1 MTMEAFLSRTPVFMG
16 LLGLLVL
23 VTLGLVILFPAVAVL
38 PMVLAAVLYW
48 VCQQPVRKLTLAL
61 FAAAVTVDL
70 VPEVPYEGRWQ
81 SPLYFPGKLL
91 FLNLSN
97 VLGVPGLGFPL
108 LDICI
113 LGFLALYA
121 YRRANGIKTD
131 PHTPGLPKPMVLGLL
146 ILPATIAWLQ
156 VFGIFINGGNSR
168 VAQWQWHQ
176 MGVLPLMVLLFNVA
190 LKGPED
196 LRALGRIVVV
206 GCCTKACLGAWFVV
220 MIARPRGYYF
230 EYATTHSDSM
240 LYVAGLGCV
249 IFSWLEDPT
258 PKHFKRML
266 WVCALIFMGMHY
278 NDRRLGYVSFVFT
291 LIAAYALSP
300 WSAVKRKI
308 ARAALLFLP
317 FFPFYLAAGWQ
328 NPTGI
333 FGPVGIFKSVLE
345 GENLA
350 KGQMDYRDIENLDVI
365 HTWRAN
371 PVIGRGWGHEFDEV
385 IALPDISHAFAD
397 YRYHPHNS
405 VLGMLAFGG
414 VVGFSG
420 LWCWISIAVFL
431 TVRAYHRAREPMQR
445 AGCLVAMG
453 TIVAYT
459 NQCFGD
465 MGSISWLGTL
475 LIAMGATCAG
485 KIATLTGAWP
495 SARSENAPGVVNPGK
510 TSTPVGNLV

>member
-1 MTMEAFLSRTPVFMG
+1 MEAFLSRTPVFMA
-16 LLGLLVL
+16 LLALLVL
-23 VTLGLVILFPAVAVL
+23 ATLGLVILFPAVAPV
-38 PMVLAAVLYW
+38 PMVLAAFLYW

-108 LDICI
+108 LDIAI
-113 LGFLALYA
+113 MGFLALYA
-121 YRRANGIKTD
+121 YRRINGIKTD
-131 PHTPGLPKPMVLGLL
+131 AITPSLPKPLVIGLL
-146 ILPATIAWLQ
+146 VLPGTIAWLQ

-176 MGVLPLMVLLFNVA
+176 MAVLPLMVLLFNVA

-196 LRALGRIVVV
+196 LRALGRIIVV
-206 GCCTKACLGAWFVV
+206 GCCTKACLGAWFIV

-240 LYVAGLGCV
+240 LYVTGLACV
-249 IFSWLEDPT
+249 IFSWLEEPT
-258 PKHFKRML
+258 PKNFKRML
-266 WVCALIFMGMHY
+266 WVCAIIFMGMHY
-278 NDRRLGYVSFVFT
+278 NDRRLAYVSFMFS
-291 LIAAYALSP
+291 LMAAFLLSP
-300 WSAVKRKI
+300 WSPLKVKMTRV
-308 ARAALLFLP
+308 ALLFLP
-317 FFPFYLAAGWQ
+317 FFPFYLVAGWQ

-365 HTWRAN
+365 HTWEAN
-371 PVIGRGWGHEFDEV
+371 PIMGRGWGHEFDEV
-385 IALPDISHAFAD
+385 IPLPDISHAFAD

-420 LWCWISIAVFL
+420 LWAWISIAVFL
-431 TVRAYHRAREPMQR
+431 TVRAYHRARDSLWR
-445 AGCLVAMG
+445 TGCLVAMAV
-453 TIVAYT
+453 IVAYT

-465 MGSISWLGTL
+465 MGTISWLGTL
-475 LIAMGATCAG
+475 LIAMAATCAG

-495 SARSENAPGVVNPGK
+495 NAQSRSDRAVQEAGK
-510 TSTPVGNLV
+510 TGTLAGNRV